1 MLSPLCWCVMSRPAA
16 RPSSM
21 ALSGDMSD
29 EELDRGLEEYSD
41 HITEN
46 GALDRG
52 DTLFATGHCT
62 EDRDV
67 WIDIL
72 TVTLDD
78 IMRECAVPEEQREQ
92 RRLRFRV
99 FAERFLRYYDG
110 PEQTVPLLEE

>member
-1 MLSPLCWCVMSRPAA
+1 MDLSS
-16 RPSSM
+16 
-21 ALSGDMSD
+21 DMSD

-41 HITEN
+41 YITEN

-67 WIDIL
+67 WFDIL

-92 RRLRFRV
+92 RRLRYSV
-99 FAERFLRYYDG
+99 FAEHFLRYYDG